1 MHIETPVNQ
10 IRMAETLFSRKP
22 IFRLVELM
30 KADRTEIFSVY
41 FYAILGGLI
50 TLSLPLG
57 IQAIIGFVLGGAIS
71 TSIIVLISLVIV
83 GVFLQGLLQVNQ
95 MKVIEKI
102 QQQLFA
108 RYSFQFAQRLPKLS
122 LQHTDN
128 EYLPEL
134 TNRFFDV
141 ISLQKG
147 ISKLLLEIP
156 IATIQILFG
165 LILLCL
171 YHPIFIVF
179 GVALLLILFILL
191 RFTGPTGLETSLLES
206 KYKYRVVGWLEE
218 ISRIVKSIRFS
229 KGSLLHLQKNDELTA
244 QYLKYRTS
252 HFRILLIQYW
262 SLISFKVLIT
272 AAMLIVGTLLLV
284 NQQLNIG
291 QFVAAEIVIITI
303 LNSVEKFILNLD
315 KVYDVLTSLEK
326 LAKVTESPVEGTGNL
341 VMPPG
346 NQGFEVEISNLH
358 FGYTKG
364 NDILH
369 NINLSVSKGEKVC
382 ISGYDGA
389 GKSTLIKILTGSYE
403 NYEGIIRIN
412 GIPISNYN
420 SISLRSQTGILI
432 SQQDI
437 FQGSLLDNI
446 TMGNT
451 EIGWE
456 EIMPLATAIGA
467 EDFLKSHP
475 DGFNLQI
482 DPIGRRLSRNAIQKI
497 LLLRALLLKPRLLLM
512 EEPWTGFEESSI
524 LKIQHYLLNS
534 IPETTV
540 IIASNHDGFARA
552 CDKLV
557 WMSEG
562 RIESI
567 TAKTNQ

>member
-1 MHIETPVNQ
+1 
-10 IRMAETLFSRKP
+10 MADTSFSRKP
-22 IFRLVELM
+22 ISRLFELL
-30 KADRTEIFSVY
+30 KADRTEIVSVY

-57 IQAIIGFVLGGAIS
+57 IQAIIGFVLGGSIS
-71 TSIIVLISLVIV
+71 TSIVVLISLVIG
-83 GVFLQGLLQVNQ
+83 GVFLYGLLQVNQ

-108 RYSFQFAQRLPKLS
+108 RYSFDFAQRLPKLS

-156 IATIQILFG
+156 VASIQILFG

-179 GVALLLILFILL
+179 GVALLLILFVLL

-229 KGSLLHLQKNDELTA
+229 KGSLLHLQKNDELTE

-252 HFRILLIQYW
+252 HFKILLFQYW
-262 SLISFKVLIT
+262 SLIGFKVLIT

-326 LAKVTESPVEGTGNL
+326 LARVTESPIEANGTL
-341 VMPPG
+341 TMPVL
-346 NQGFEVEISNLH
+346 NEGFEVEISNLN
-358 FGYTKG
+358 FGYTK
-364 NDILH
+364 NNNILH
-369 NINLSVSKGEKVC
+369 NINLLVAKGEKVC
-382 ISGYDGA
+382 ISGNDGA
-389 GKSTLIKILTGSYE
+389 GKSTLLKILTGSYT
-403 NYEGIIRIN
+403 NYEGVIRIN
-412 GIPISNYN
+412 SIPISNYN
-420 SISLRSQTGILI
+420 TTTLRSQMGILI
-432 SQQDI
+432 SQQDV

-446 TMGNT
+446 TMGNQQ
-451 EIGWE
+451 IGWE
-456 EIMPLATAIGA
+456 EIMPLAKQIGA
-467 EDFLKSHP
+467 DDFLKSNA
-475 DGFNLQI
+475 DGLYLQI

-497 LLLRALLLKPRLLLM
+497 LILRALLLKPRLLLL
-512 EEPWTGFEESSI
+512 EEPWSGLEDSSI
-524 LKIQHYLLNS
+524 QKIQNYLLNS

-540 IIASNHDGFARA
+540 IITSNNEAFARS

-557 WMSEG
+557 WMADG
-562 RIESI
+562 RIESV
-567 TAKTNQ
+567 KDKRN